1 MRRCDLPIGY
11 DGWQVVGVSPSGH
24 APIGPLP
31 VKAVRERQDRK
42 MFGNDIAMLTA
53 MLHSEVHHMYMYVFV
68 IVMKYLRVNNKKT
81 KHAMTLI
88 FTMC

>member
-11 DGWQVVGVSPSGH
+11 DGWQVVSVSPSGH

-42 MFGNDIAMLTA
+42 MFGNDIATLTA
-53 MLHSEVHHMYMYVFV
+53 MLQSEVHVLQCTCMYYSIIMYYTV
-68 IVMKYLRVNNKKT
+68 
-81 KHAMTLI
+81 
-88 FTMC
+88 